1 MNAYPLREYRAIQD
15 IKTGAYTL
23 VLHTIAHR
31 DDFMIIAYC
40 NPTLTGCYVFLRR
53 FTDTPFTFEKESG
66 FTEESNANG
75 QGVQDMKV
83 FISDVFHLSA
93 IEKALARITTHE
105 TDDELVQLGR
115 ELESDEA

>member
-1 MNAYPLREYRAIQD
+1 MKQYPLREYRAIQD
-15 IKTGAYTL
+15 IKTGAYSL
-23 VLHTIAHR
+23 VLHTKTVR
-31 DDFMIIAYC
+31 SDFMITAWC
-40 NPTLTGCYVFLRR
+40 NPSLTGCYVFLRR

-66 FTEESNANG
+66 FTEESDANG

-83 FISDVFHLSA
+83 FISDPFHMSA

-115 ELESDEA
+115 ELAED